1 MSDSISSRNS
11 EDNATY
17 FAEPYLWKAEMKI
30 NDDDEMSESAENF
43 INDDSFENSQV
54 QVYLDFVVLAVLI
67 KK

>member
-1 MSDSISSRNS
+1 
-11 EDNATY
+11 
-17 FAEPYLWKAEMKI
+17 MKI